1 MGEIDVPSPEH
12 APARLPLLQ
21 RCKEALLGMWPMGWI
36 AFGGPQGF
44 IALLFKTY
52 VVERKWITEEIFLEL
67 YAVAMAQPGLP
78 SAVMM
83 ACLGYGIS
91 IVGSSTLPIWVLY
104 LERSLAAVSI
114 GLVIVS
120 TKSLAVKILVD
131 KTTSTL
137 AAIAI
142 VLILN
147 FSTTAWLLPVMTFSG
162 GLVTY
167 LEAEIPVW
175 REKYGKRKDKRTE
188 RSLEETVVLDESV
201 NSNDLAPEADPGTPK
216 HDESQHYYSYSIR
229 TGFILIALVI
239 IILIVSAVIH
249 SYDLPRPIVI
259 FTTFYFYGT
268 VLFGGIIPILY
279 SYLVTGN
286 QWLSSTEF
294 LMGFAVM
301 SILPGFGY
309 NFSAYCGA
317 LAFRGSAWTSFVGA
331 FLAWA
336 GLFGPGCLLNAGL
349 VPIWKH
355 YRDLPVLKKV
365 FKGLNSVSVGLMIG
379 SVFLLVNKA
388 VSLPGNRVA
397 ALGEYPGW
405 TAVMVVS
412 VVAMDTWKVQPWW
425 LIISGAVVGAV
436 VWVADGKP

>member
-1 MGEIDVPSPEH
+1 MAEIDVSSPDH
-12 APARLPLLQ
+12 APARLSLLQ
-21 RCKEALLGMWPMGWI
+21 RCKEAVLGMWPMGWI

-167 LEAEIPVW
+167 LEAEIPFG
-175 REKYGKRKDKRTE
+175 EK
-188 RSLEETVVLDESV
+188 
-201 NSNDLAPEADPGTPK
+201 
-216 HDESQHYYSYSIR
+216 I
-229 TGFILIALVI
+229 
-239 IILIVSAVIH
+239 IH

-388 VSLPGNRVA
+388 VSLPGNKVA